1 MIFSNKL
8 CPCVYALVL
17 KCSWNVSQN
26 MKAHHSCEKS
36 DVKNARSMM
45 TDSQLVFTQVFV
57 VHCCIYIKPHQALT
71 FQFFMVCRKLHIA
84 THDLQNILESLYS
97 MFPYCSQF
105 SAALVLIADY
115 LYGLR
120 LCRSILCS
128 KNGPRQMLV
137 PCKEQTLGAAS
148 KSISWNHGLHLDQ
161 RSSFYGAKDLRS
173 RWVGGNGLV
182 LWHLE
187 LEELASRGPKA
198 TRSSDAWEAVEE
210 ARCFSGEGGP
220 FALSIAP
227 SGEAEKVQAW
237 SRSKPKGWQ
246 RGLGSEDDPPLM
258 LHLWGVSSLC
268 MF

>member
-1 MIFSNKL
+1 MLLYSSVVETFHKTWKPIIHVKSRTSRMLEAWWQIANWFSRKYSLFTVAFTSNLIKRWHFSF
-8 CPCVYALVL
+8 
-17 KCSWNVSQN
+17 SWS
-26 MKAHHSCEKS
+26 AES
-36 DVKNARSMM
+36 
-45 TDSQLVFTQVFV
+45 FTLQ
-57 VHCCIYIKPHQALT
+57 
-71 FQFFMVCRKLHIA
+71 

-161 RSSFYGAKDLRS
+161 GSSFYGAKDLRS